1 MLENRLK
8 RAAGVASTRRCAH
21 PETALRRMRVRR
33 DVTAGRHASLR
44 RDYPPALRS
53 GAARQVRQIMPR
65 RIVPL
70 RRQTVQTVGDDTC
83 RSISIDGAHDVAHPR
98 AGSRLK

>member
-21 PETALRRMRVRR
+21 PETVSMRMCRWRYATV
-33 DVTAGRHASLR
+33 AGRATRLP
-44 RDYPPALRS
+44 DYPPALRS
-53 GAARQVRQIMPR
+53 GAARRVRHIMPR

-70 RRQTVQTVGDDTC
+70 RRPTVQTVGDDTC
-83 RSISIDGAHDVAHPR
+83 RSISIDRAHDVVHPR
-98 AGSRLK
+98 TGSRLK